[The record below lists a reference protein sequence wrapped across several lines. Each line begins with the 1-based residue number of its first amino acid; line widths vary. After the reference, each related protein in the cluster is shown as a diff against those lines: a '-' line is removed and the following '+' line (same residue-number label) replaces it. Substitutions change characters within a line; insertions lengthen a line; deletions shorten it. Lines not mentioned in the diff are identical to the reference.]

1 MIMFCDNKEQLDNT
15 VKIIPL
21 TVERLPDYADVIRK
35 SFATVAKDF
44 GWTKETA
51 AGFIAFLSDEKLAER
66 FKPGCLSFAL
76 MVDEKIIGFVS
87 LTGKDEGIFELNR
100 LAILPEWRHF
110 GYGKK
115 LLDFCKAKVRELGG
129 NKITLDIIEENT
141 RLRDW
146 YAANGFIHTGTR
158 KFAHLPFTTGHMEW
172 RVV

>member
-1 MIMFCDNKEQLDNT
+1 
-15 VKIIPL
+15 
-21 TVERLPDYADVIRK
+21 
-35 SFATVAKDF
+35 
-44 GWTKETA
+44 
-51 AGFIAFLSDEKLAER
+51 
-66 FKPGCLSFAL
+66 